1 MSALRLASVCRAA
14 LRPAVTSTA
23 LRRGIATTQVCLKQE
38 LSLPDTVEHS
48 VGIEKFERMAAAAGI
63 DDPWDIKPAQH
74 GEGTRENPD
83 IVPSMYNKRLI
94 GHLCEEGQPY
104 LTYFYVYKSEPKR
117 CQCGHW
123 FKLVDAEPYHY

>member
-1 MSALRLASVCRAA
+1 MSALRLACVCRSA
-14 LRPAVTSTA
+14 LRPAMTSA
-23 LRRGIATTQVCLKQE
+23 PLRRGIATTQVCLKQD
-38 LSLPDTVEHS
+38 LALPDSLDHA
-48 VGIEKFERMAAAAGI
+48 VGIERFERQAKLAGI
-63 DDPWDIKPAQH
+63 EDPWDIKAYKQ
-74 GEGTRENPD
+74 GKGTREDPD

-123 FKLVDAEPYHY
+123 FKCVDAEPYHY